1 MSNEIN
7 ILMREM
13 SEGMNLSKEEVD
25 FLTKKETFAMRLDRI
40 STNEEQA
47 AQTFSHESLIR
58 VTGMFHLWLLGRIN
72 AKWRPSGYSKDSVPE
87 TFNVTGVIDWRNDE

>member
-40 STNEEQA
+40 S
-47 AQTFSHESLIR
+47 QTFSHERLIR
-58 VTGMFHLWLLGRIN
+58 LTGMFHLWLLGRIN